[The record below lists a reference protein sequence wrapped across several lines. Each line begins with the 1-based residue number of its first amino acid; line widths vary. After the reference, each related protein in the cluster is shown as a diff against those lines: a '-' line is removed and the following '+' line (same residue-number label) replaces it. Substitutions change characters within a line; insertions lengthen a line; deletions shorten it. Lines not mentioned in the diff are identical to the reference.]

1 MVWNPAV
8 LKKHAAL
15 SSRLSKGFVF
25 SARAAPWCNNN
36 NNKCALPFPFPRVPA
51 TKGSGHVSTPSLSN
65 EKPIFRRPLLPGFGL
80 SRHLL
85 RFSSLGYLNASHRF
99 SFSPCSAF
107 HFGTT
112 VLEARAGGRMD
123 GWMEKRRSGQ
133 RSGSL
138 WSGEIWVPAR
148 VDRIYV
154 VSKAASV

>member
-1 MVWNPAV
+1 M
-8 LKKHAAL
+8 
-15 SSRLSKGFVF
+15 
-25 SARAAPWCNNN
+25 
-36 NNKCALPFPFPRVPA
+36 
-51 TKGSGHVSTPSLSN
+51 STPSLSN

-133 RSGSL
+133 RSFEVEKSGSL
-138 WSGEIWVPAR
+138 LAWTGFMSFPRQRPSNPMTAKLQSGVLR
-148 VDRIYV
+148 NHFRFVLQNKSLLFFFRFLTH
-154 VSKAASV
+154 K